1 MSRYLRSLTVVLVC
15 CLIPMAQAKRAPNLE
30 FKSLSGQTQKIVDLR
45 GSITVI
51 NFWATWCGPCVEE
64 LPLLSQLSQEYAD
77 KKVRFVAISAD
88 ESADNPKTRA
98 KIDLFLSHQK
108 LAMEVWLGADLDML
122 DRLQLGNVLPAT
134 VILDEQ
140 GEIVA
145 RVMGEA
151 HEDDVKGPVDWLLN
165 GRTGPAPTPVTKRY

>member
-1 MSRYLRSLTVVLVC
+1 MSRYLRSLIVVLVC
-15 CLIPMAQAKRAPNLE
+15 CLIPVVQAKRAPNLE
-30 FKSLSGQTQKIVDLR
+30 FKNLSGQPQKIADLR

-64 LPLLSQLSQEYAD
+64 LPLLSRLSQEYAD

-88 ESADNPKTRA
+88 ESADNSKTRA

-134 VILDEQ
+134 MILDEQ

-165 GRTGPAPTPVTKRY
+165 GRTGPSPTPVTKRY